1 MSKYLL
7 PILLLLCFILW
18 KVFDALGLPN
28 VLSII
33 FLLLTIITGIF
44 WCYHWFVLEPKRK
57 RQINRL
63 ETRSGKILT
72 DAEKSRVEP
81 VSESV
86 EYLSSMFPIIAIIFI
101 IRSFFYEPFQI
112 PSGSMEPT
120 LRVGDFLLVDKNAYG
135 VKDPIFQHKLIE
147 TGEPKRG
154 DVVVFKAPPQP
165 NVDYIKR
172 VIGLPGDHIKYD
184 AFTRTLTITPACGKE
199 NCSSQTYTYSVG
211 KANPEFV
218 YHNEAQ
224 IEKTENGAVSHQI
237 LLNPEPL
244 NFAPYYYKQAGETIG
259 EWTVPQGEY
268 FVMGDNRDNSND
280 SRFWGFIPE
289 KNLVGKATVV
299 VLSLKRKEG
308 EFPTGIRTDRFF
320 KKIQ

>member
-7 PILLLLCFILW
+7 PIVLVSCFILW
-18 KVFDALGLPN
+18 KFLDYLGFPN

-33 FLLLTIITGIF
+33 FLLLTILTGIF
-44 WCYHWFVLEPKRK
+44 WCYQRFVLQPKRQ
-57 RQINRL
+57 RQITRL
-63 ETRSGKILT
+63 ENRCGKKLT
-72 DAEKSRVEP
+72 DEEKSRVEP

-86 EYLSSMFPIIAIIFI
+86 EFLSSMFPIIAIIFI

-135 VKDPIFQHKLIE
+135 FKDPIFQHKFIA

-172 VIGLPGDHIKYD
+172 IIGLPGDHIKYD
-184 AFTRTLTITPACGKE
+184 SYTRTLTITPACGKTD
-199 NCSSQTYTYSVG
+199 CPSQTYTYSVG
-211 KANPEFV
+211 KLNPEFV
-218 YHNEAQ
+218 YHG
-224 IEKTENGAVSHQI
+224 EKQLEETENGAVSHQI
-237 LLNPEPL
+237 LLNPVPF
-244 NFAPYYYKQAGETIG
+244 NYDPYYYKQIDEPIG
-259 EWTVPQGEY
+259 EWTVPKGEY

-280 SRFWGFIPE
+280 SRFWGFVPE
-289 KNLVGKATVV
+289 KNLVGKATIV
-299 VLSLKRKEG
+299 VLSFKRKEG